1 MFDPILIVASVV
13 TALTAIT
20 TFLFKIYNF
29 FRKLEIKYD
38 EMNALLKNNTI
49 HLLKI
54 AVLDDKLPLTD
65 RIHAGEQ
72 YIKLGGK
79 IRSLADIE
87 NFFESSSSI
96 LFLGETWKYSELKEI
111 KTHMDCVI
119 NEIVEWKQKTEKAI
133 QNASDQIELY
143 RINI

>member
-1 MFDPILIVASVV
+1 MVDSILIVASVV

-20 TFLFKIYNF
+20 AFLFKIYNF

-38 EMNALLKNNTI
+38 EMNELLKNNTI

-72 YIKLGGK
+72 YIKLGGNGFIK
-79 IRSLADIE
+79 K
-87 NFFESSSSI
+87 
-96 LFLGETWKYSELKEI
+96 KY
-111 KTHMDCVI
+111 
-119 NEIVEWKQKTEKAI
+119 EKLLEEYEEV
-133 QNASDQIELY
+133 N
-143 RINI
+143 N

>member
-1 MFDPILIVASVV
+1 MIDIILIIASVV

-20 TFLFKIYNF
+20 AFLFKIYNF

-38 EMNALLKNNTI
+38 EMNDLLKNNTI

-72 YIKLGGK
+72 YIILGGNGFIK
-79 IRSLADIE
+79 K
-87 NFFESSSSI
+87 
-96 LFLGETWKYSELKEI
+96 KY
-111 KTHMDCVI
+111 
-119 NEIVEWKQKTEKAI
+119 EKLLEEYEEAHK
-133 QNASDQIELY
+133 
-143 RINI
+143 